1 MKFYVLPANWDLE
14 YDSSMIEKFKEAG
27 GFWNHEEKLWC
38 IDQEAGVP
46 ANCEAYEL
54 SNDYLA

>member
-38 IDQEAGVP
+38 IDQEADVP
-46 ANCEAYEL
+46 SNCKAYEL
-54 SNDYLA
+54 SL